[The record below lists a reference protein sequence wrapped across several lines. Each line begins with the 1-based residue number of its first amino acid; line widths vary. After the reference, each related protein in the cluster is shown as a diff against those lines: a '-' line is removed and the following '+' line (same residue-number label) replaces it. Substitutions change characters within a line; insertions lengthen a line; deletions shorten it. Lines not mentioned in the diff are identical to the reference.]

1 MERLIVVK
9 KTKEV
14 EELEDKDKTTKLASK
29 ARKGNVKA
37 YGTLIGIYKEYLYRM
52 AFSWMKNEDVALD
65 VVGECI
71 LKGFEKIHLL
81 KEPAYFKTWITRIL
95 LNIAKDYLK
104 KTIPMEQ
111 IGDLQ
116 IPEDESGIS
125 FEEKMD
131 LYDALDHLSNQYR
144 EILTL
149 KYFDDMKIK
158 EIAEIMEMPE
168 GSVKAYLSRAKKELR
183 EYLKEDYIYGISY
196 R

>member
-1 MERLIVVK
+1 MDYEDFIEYRKRLF
-9 KTKEV
+9 KE
-14 EELEDKDKTTKLASK
+14 DNS
-29 ARKGNVKA
+29 
-37 YGTLIGIYKEYLYRM
+37 YGTDWRS
-52 AFSWMKNEDVALD
+52 A
-65 VVGECI
+65 
-71 LKGFEKIHLL
+71 
-81 KEPAYFKTWITRIL
+81 
-95 LNIAKDYLK
+95 
-104 KTIPMEQ
+104 
-111 IGDLQ
+111 
-116 IPEDESGIS
+116 IPEDEFGIS